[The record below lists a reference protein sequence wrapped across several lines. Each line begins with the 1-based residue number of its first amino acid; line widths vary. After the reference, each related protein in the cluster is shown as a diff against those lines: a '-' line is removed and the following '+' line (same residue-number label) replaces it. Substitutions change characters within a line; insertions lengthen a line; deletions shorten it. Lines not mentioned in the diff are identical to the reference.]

1 MLVLSRKLE
10 ESLIIDEDI
19 EIIVIGIE
27 EGKVKL
33 GINAPKNKKIYRKEV
48 LEEIKRENK
57 NATKVNNYFLNN
69 L

>member
-19 EIIVIGIE
+19 EIVVIGIE
-27 EGKVKL
+27 DGKVKL
-33 GINAPKNKKIYRKEV
+33 GINAPKDKKIFRKEV
-48 LEEIKRENK
+48 LEEIKKENK
-57 NATKVNNYFLNN
+57 NATEVNDDFLKN